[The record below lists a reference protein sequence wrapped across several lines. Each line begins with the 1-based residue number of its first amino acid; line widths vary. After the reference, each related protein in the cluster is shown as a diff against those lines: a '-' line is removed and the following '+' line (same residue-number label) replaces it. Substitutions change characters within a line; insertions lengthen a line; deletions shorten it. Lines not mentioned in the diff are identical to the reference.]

1 MTDAM
6 KFRVIIFTEVLFIF
20 VCYKHCVVLIE
31 LNWAMSTSLEALFVY
46 IQQLAKEIN
55 SSVKQVNKISWLCS
69 RKISEIYD
77 VHETLV
83 SVMIDRYN
91 KMINERPDTLWQE
104 IRINFHS
111 VKQLNKTR
119 DLVER
124 LTLNQDLMEE
134 KLVKFKRRLK
144 DIKKW
149 KKTKQN

>member
-1 MTDAM
+1 
-6 KFRVIIFTEVLFIF
+6 
-20 VCYKHCVVLIE
+20 
-31 LNWAMSTSLEALFVY
+31 MSISLEALFVY

-134 KLVKFKRRLK
+134 KLVKLKRRLK

>member
-1 MTDAM
+1 
-6 KFRVIIFTEVLFIF
+6 
-20 VCYKHCVVLIE
+20 
-31 LNWAMSTSLEALFVY
+31 MSISLEALFVY

-69 RKISEIYD
+69 QKISEIYD

-134 KLVKFKRRLK
+134 KLKRRLK